1 MAELLLEVRT
11 EVCDGLN
18 ILGLSFLSE
27 ILTHLVRVEL
37 GDDVSAVID
46 DVVCVVGNLW
56 VSGVVAVMLSKES
69 KNCA

>member
-1 MAELLLEVRT
+1 MAELLLEVRA
-11 EVCDGLN
+11 EVCDVLN
-18 ILGLSFLSE
+18 ILGLSFLSK

-56 VSGVVAVMLSKES
+56 VSGVVAVLLSKES